1 MSNASTIGDGL
12 CHDENNIEEC
22 FYDFGDCCHRII
34 DDSECTECFCKQF
47 GVKFPV
53 SEPQNDMD
61 DLYKT
66 KFAKMRPDDYPE
78 IYSNPILSKYSLI
91 LDISTHKG
99 VLLSS

>member
-66 KFAKMRPDDYPE
+66 KFAKMRPDYPE
-78 IYSNPILSKYSLI
+78 MYSNPILSEYSLI
-91 LDISTHKG
+91 LEISTHSR